1 MSQDGIMPQKY
12 QSLEELQ
19 ERDPSFDFEKAHTF
33 YPKYGGR
40 ILVMIFVQEITEPVD
55 LHYFLDGELISEKRA
70 KFQILSRWFGFYGER
85 DIHQLGILPSYYTTK
100 EKAEAAIPLI
110 AENKTGCSKI
120 LKKDILEFVNRVR
133 EDEEEY

>member
-1 MSQDGIMPQKY
+1 MQEEQSIRY

-19 ERDPSFDFEKAHTF
+19 AKDPTFDFDKAYTF
-33 YPKYGGR
+33 YPRHGGPV
-40 ILVMIFVQEITEPVD
+40 LGMIFAEEITEPIN
-55 LHYFLDGELISEKRA
+55 LNYFLDGERVCEDKA

-133 EDEEEY
+133 EDEEE